1 MISAPLRKV
10 VAIVL
15 SLVTVFFAWEV
26 VVGPVAGEFAE
37 YEQNVAQYS
46 ELITRYRAVAAQRVP
61 LEKERDRLKQEI
73 ESRSGLLAGTNPALV
88 GAGLQDQIKN
98 VVSTHGG
105 KLQSAQ
111 ILAPASEKELTRV
124 SVRVVMSSEVPALQK
139 ILYDLETA
147 SPYLFIDDVDVRK
160 RVTRRRQPGV
170 RVEADEQLT
179 VRITVY
185 GYVRS

>member
-1 MISAPLRKV
+1 MISAPLRKFLAIALLV
-10 VAIVL
+10 VV
-15 SLVTVFFAWEV
+15 VFLAWELVIRPV
-26 VVGPVAGEFAE
+26 VGEFAE
-37 YEQNVAQYS
+37 YERTVAQNS
-46 ELITRYRAVAAQRVP
+46 ELIDRYRAVAAERAP

-73 ESRSGLLAGTNPALV
+73 ESRSGLLAGTNPALI

-98 VVSTHGG
+98 VVSAHGG

-111 ILAPASEKELTRV
+111 ILTPASEKELTRV
-124 SVRVVMSSEVPALQK
+124 SVRVVMSSELAALQK
-139 ILYDLETA
+139 IIYDLETA
-147 SPYLFIDDVDVRK
+147 SPYLFIDDVDFRK

-170 RVEADEQLT
+170 RAEGDEQLT